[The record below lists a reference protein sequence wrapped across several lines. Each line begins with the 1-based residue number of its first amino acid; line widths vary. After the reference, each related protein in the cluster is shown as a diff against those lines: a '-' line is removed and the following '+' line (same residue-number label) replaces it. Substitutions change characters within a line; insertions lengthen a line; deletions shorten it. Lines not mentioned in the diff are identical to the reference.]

1 MRAKVKFIWKEYRSL
16 FLLIVLMMVFRSS
29 LADWNEVPTGSM
41 LPTIVQGDRIYVDKI
56 AYDLHVPFTHISLA
70 RFGDPK
76 RGDIIVF
83 DSEYSDI
90 RLVKRVVG
98 EPGDSVQMRNKQL
111 YINGQAIEY
120 SGSKAIDNQ
129 SRLFVDMQEDLLG
142 VEHAI
147 RVLPLP
153 TSRDNFDSINIPQ
166 GYYFALGDNR
176 DNSADSRVIGL
187 IPRDEIIGRA
197 RKVVM
202 SLNYDNYY
210 IPRKKRFWQ
219 NL

>member
-1 MRAKVKFIWKEYRSL
+1 MKARIKSIWKEYRSL
-16 FLLIVLMMVFRSS
+16 ILLIALMSVFRSS

-41 LPTIVQGDRIYVDKI
+41 LPTIVQGDRIYVDKL
-56 AYDLHVPFTHISLA
+56 AYDLHIPFTHISLA
-70 RFGDPK
+70 RFGNPQ

-98 EPGDSVQMRNKQL
+98 VPGDSVQMRDKQL
-111 YINGQAIEY
+111 FINGQAIKYFEPTT
-120 SGSKAIDNQ
+120 IVNQ
-129 SRLFVDMQEDLLG
+129 SVPFIEMREDLLG
-142 VEHAI
+142 IEHAI

-153 TSRDNFDSINIPQ
+153 TSRDNFDSIVVPE

-187 IPRDEIIGRA
+187 IPRNEIIGRA

-210 IPRKKRFWQ
+210 IPRAKRFWQ
-219 NL
+219 TL